1 VRPFRGARLLSA
13 TEEVALARRIERGDR
28 EAKEQMIESNLRL
41 VHAIARM
48 HRNSKVPYADLVQE
62 GTLGL
67 VQAVERFDHRRGLR
81 FSTYGVWLIRS
92 SILDAIAAS
101 DLIRLPGKANRQR
114 AAVRR
119 AEEELERI
127 RLRRPT
133 DAEIA
138 ERSQLSAATVRSLRG
153 AARVTASLDQPVGED
168 ATPFGELMA
177 DERAIDP
184 SDDVIAR
191 ENRGEVSSMLRLLPE
206 RHREVLVRRY
216 GLNGSRAQN
225 HEEIGEWLGVGQ
237 ERSRQIEREALH
249 RLRSIPFTSPCAP

>member
-1 VRPFRGARLLSA
+1 
-13 TEEVALARRIERGDR
+13 
-28 EAKEQMIESNLRL
+28 
-41 VHAIARM
+41 
-48 HRNSKVPYADLVQE
+48 
-62 GTLGL
+62 L

-81 FSTYGVWLIRS
+81 FSTYGVWWIRR

-101 DLIRLPGKANRQR
+101 DLIRLPERANRQR

-127 RLRRPT
+127 RPRRPT

-138 ERSQLSAATVRSLRG
+138 ERTRLSVKTVRLLRT
-153 AARVTASLDQPVGED
+153 AARVAVSLDQPVGED

-184 SDDVIAR
+184 SDNAIAS
-191 ENRGEVSSMLRLLPE
+191 ENRSEVSAMLLLLPE

-249 RLRSIPFTSPCAP
+249 RLRSTRVTSPCAA